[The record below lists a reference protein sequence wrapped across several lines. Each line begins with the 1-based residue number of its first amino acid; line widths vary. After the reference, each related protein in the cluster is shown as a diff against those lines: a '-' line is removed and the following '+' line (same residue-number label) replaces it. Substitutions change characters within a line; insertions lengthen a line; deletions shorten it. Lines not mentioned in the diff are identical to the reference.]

1 MMRAER
7 SMLMSLIN
15 SAVWRGLCISVNVE
29 IDFLFGLIDSF
40 SGQILQFQLDDAR
53 SGVLPLSG

>member
-1 MMRAER
+1 MCV
-7 SMLMSLIN
+7 IN
-15 SAVWRGLCISVNVE
+15 SQHTDLAVWRGFCISVNVE

-53 SGVLPLSG
+53 SGVLPSSG